1 MRKASLLVFVALIA
15 SVATLAWACGPYF
28 PQAFL
33 PERAKLKATPIEGDF
48 RFELGRYSKAIREGT
63 SSRQIPD
70 RDTFEK
76 QSSDSAHYELI
87 YRMRAQ
93 PEGNA
98 AYAQGTGLPEVIRQ
112 YTAGAVDFH
121 RAKAIACEGI
131 TVPNNDFTVAD
142 MSCNR
147 QNCDAFGC
155 GSKELLLMKP
165 NPAIRQAIQRFEK
178 VLALPESERRSRAV
192 WAAYGLGDIYLR
204 FDLPNRQKMADAY
217 YRQVEKLVGSG
228 YPDPLDLASAS
239 LGQRAQIKL
248 ETNAVG
254 AAVAL
259 YVKQGDMNSLTF
271 LARQVLNN
279 PSSLKAQIRDPN
291 VRRLV
296 LAYVFSHSRI
306 NVGKGKWPEWME
318 TLVGLAIK
326 AETPLE
332 DTDRLAVISYQAG
345 RYDLAEK
352 LAERVE
358 SPLSYWVRARMAR
371 RSGDSER
378 AATFHARSLEAS
390 SSRGGSIPRQV
401 AGRLAIE
408 KASSDLDHGRFSDAL
423 SILYRSGPEHWLDTA
438 YVAERVV
445 TIAEL
450 QRFVASIPTAQKP
463 TKKTATNVSLGNSA
477 RSSGSDPNDVE
488 PLDQEA
494 QIRALLARRLM
505 RAGYF
510 TKAEL
515 HFEQANKGKLVPL
528 AREYAKESHIIRTS
542 SDPFVRAAAEFR
554 LGILERKHGM
564 DLLGYELAPDYYYV
578 GGNYGAMIFLDTWD
592 GRDDWVS
599 SSLVYGKKGM
609 SEQEAKRFAD
619 TQPRIDRRYHYRYR
633 AMNNALDAASRVPKR
648 SQAYRALLC
657 QAAVWVP
664 DPEVKQQI
672 YRRYL
677 KQGSYMKSQFPKLF
691 GRKCEVPDFEL
702 AQQLAKISRR
712 SQTSRNS
719 HFAKSP

>member
-1 MRKASLLVFVALIA
+1 MRKASFLVFAALVT
-15 SVATLAWACGPYF
+15 SLATLTWACGPYF

-33 PERAKLKATPIEGDF
+33 PDRAKLKATPIEGDF

-76 QSSDSAHYELI
+76 QSSDSVHYALI
-87 YRMRAQ
+87 NRMRAQ
-93 PEGNA
+93 PEGDA
-98 AYAQGTGLPEVIRQ
+98 AYAQGIGLPEVIRQ

-121 RAKAIACEGI
+121 RAKALACAGV
-131 TVPNNDFTVAD
+131 TVPSNDFTVAD

-165 NPAIRQAIQRFEK
+165 NPAIRQAIQRFET
-178 VLALPESERRSRAV
+178 VLTMPNSERHSRAV
-192 WAAYGLGDIYLR
+192 WAAYSLGDIYLR
-204 FDLPNRQKMADAY
+204 FDLPNRQKIAEAY
-217 YRQVEKLVGSG
+217 YQKVEKLVGSG
-228 YPDPLDLASAS
+228 HLDPLDLASAS
-239 LGQRAQIKL
+239 LGQRAQLKL
-248 ETNAVG
+248 ENNAIG

-306 NVGKGKWPEWME
+306 NPGKGRWPEWME
-318 TLVGLAIK
+318 TLVDLAIK
-326 AETPLE
+326 AEEPLE

-352 LAERVE
+352 LSERVE

-371 RSGDSER
+371 RAGDGAR

-401 AGRLAIE
+401 AGRLAVE

-423 SILYRSGPEHWLDTA
+423 SVLYRSGPEHWLDTA

-450 QRFVASIPTAQKP
+450 QRFVASIPNAQKP
-463 TKKTATNVSLGNSA
+463 PKKIATNVSLGNSA

-494 QIRALLARRLM
+494 QLRALLARRLM

-515 HFEQANKGKLVPL
+515 HFEQANKGKLLPL
-528 AREYAKESHIIRTS
+528 AREYAKETQIIRS
-542 SDPFVRAAAEFR
+542 ASDPFVRAAAEFR

-564 DLLGYELAPDYYYV
+564 DLLGYELAPDYSYV
-578 GGNYGAMIFLDTWD
+578 GGNYGAMIFLDTWN
-592 GRDDWVS
+592 GRDDWAS

-609 SEQEAKRFAD
+609 LELEAKRFAE
-619 TQPRIDRRYHYRYR
+619 TQPKIDKRFHYRYR
-633 AMNNALDAASRVPKR
+633 AMNRALDAASRVPKR

-664 DPEVKQQI
+664 DQEEKQKI

-677 KQGSYMKSQFPKLF
+677 KQGSYMNSQFPKLF
-691 GRKCEVPDFEL
+691 GRKCEVPDFEA
-702 AQQLAKISRR
+702 AQQLSETRRR
-712 SQTSRNS
+712 SLTTSNK
-719 HFAKSP
+719 HVAK